1 MLCIAN
7 KIYDAFRKHPV
18 NCHAGNISL
27 TYWTVFYGKLRK
39 LYGNLILTFPLD
51 LLLYNLLI
59 KFGRRHARFKE

>member
-27 TYWTVFYGKLRK
+27 TYWTVFYG
-39 LYGNLILTFPLD
+39 NLILTFPLD
-51 LLLYNLLI
+51 LLLFNLLI
-59 KFGRRHARFKE
+59 KVGRRHARFKE